1 MRDVTYYVATSLDG
15 FIAAPDGTWSAFL
28 DEGDHMAVLVDEFAD
43 TLPGHVQDA
52 LGIQSDATMFDT
64 VIMGWTT
71 YSAALDVGIVSPYP
85 HLRQFVASR
94 HRRSESDDV
103 TVTDDPAAT
112 LGRLRKEDGAGIWLA
127 GGGALA
133 GDLVDQIDRLVLK
146 INPVVLGDGVRLFAG
161 ARYADR
167 PFTATRVR
175 QFESGVVIA
184 EYRRVSGTRGVTP

>member
-1 MRDVTYYVATSLDG
+1 MRELTYYVATSLDG

-28 DEGDHMAVLVDEFAD
+28 DEGDHMDVLVDEFAD

-52 LGIQSDATMFDT
+52 LGIHSDATMFDT

-103 TVTDDPAAT
+103 TVTNDPAAT
-112 LGRLRKEDGAGIWLA
+112 LDRLRGEDGAGIWLA

-146 INPVVLGDGVRLFAG
+146 INPVVLGDGMRLFAG

-167 PFTATRVR
+167 PFERTRLR
-175 QFESGVVIA
+175 AFDSGVVIA
-184 EYRRVSGTRGVTP
+184 EYTRRAGVGS